1 MITGSGMRKSLTGL
15 YAISSGIQFAL
26 VWSRAWI
33 CGHGPVRRE
42 RLREGRS
49 GTCPTLCA
57 LLLLTSCAK
66 HFPVRGMVIGVNVP
80 EHTLTISHRDIP
92 HYMPAMSMPFH
103 VRKSADLAGLHPG
116 AQVEFELVA
125 RKSGSYIQR
134 LRRIGGSAVIED
146 QGDRIVLPPNPERV
160 SIGSIMP
167 DFTLTDQSG
176 QTVRLSDFRGRV
188 VAVDFIYTR
197 CPLPDVCPR
206 LSANFARLQNR
217 FREKMGKDF
226 MLLSI
231 TIDPQYDTPQVL
243 LGYAKIWNA
252 RLDGWR
258 FLTGQDA
265 AIEVVARRFGMNYWP
280 EEGLITHTSQ
290 TCVIG
295 RDGKLAAQ
303 VDGSSFTPSQLGDL
317 IQRELEKTNAP

>member
-1 MITGSGMRKSLTGL
+1 MIV
-15 YAISSGIQFAL
+15 A
-26 VWSRAWI
+26 
-33 CGHGPVRRE
+33 
-42 RLREGRS
+42 
-49 GTCPTLCA
+49 
-57 LLLLTSCAK
+57 
-66 HFPVRGMVIGVNVP
+66 VNAPAQTV
-80 EHTLTISHRDIP
+80 TISHRDIP

-103 VRKSADLAGLHPG
+103 VRKPAELAALHPG
-116 AQVEFELVA
+116 AQIEFELVA
-125 RKSGSYIQR
+125 RRSGSYIQH

-146 QGDRIVLPPNPERV
+146 QGDRIVLPPNPARV
-160 SIGSIMP
+160 SIGSLMP
-167 DFTLTDQSG
+167 DFTLTDQSS
-176 QTVRLSDFRGRV
+176 QPVRLSDFRGKV

-206 LSANFARLQNR
+206 LSANFARLQSR
-217 FREKMGKDF
+217 FREKMGQDL

-252 RLDGWR
+252 QLDAWR

-265 AIEVVARRFGMNYWP
+265 EIEVVARRFGMNYWP

-290 TCVIG
+290 TGVIA

>member
-1 MITGSGMRKSLTGL
+1 
-15 YAISSGIQFAL
+15 
-26 VWSRAWI
+26 
-33 CGHGPVRRE
+33 
-42 RLREGRS
+42 
-49 GTCPTLCA
+49 
-57 LLLLTSCAK
+57 
-66 HFPVRGMVIGVNVP
+66 MVIGVNTAEQTV
-80 EHTLTISHRDIP
+80 TISHRDIP
-92 HYMPAMSMPFH
+92 HYMAAMVMPFH
-103 VRKSADLAGLHPG
+103 VRTSGDLAGLQPG

-134 LRRIGGSAVIED
+134 LRRIGSGAVIED
-146 QGDRIVLPPNPERV
+146 QGDRILLPPNPERV
-160 SIGSIMP
+160 SVGSRMP
-167 DFTLTDQSG
+167 DFTLTDQSNRA
-176 QTVRLSDFRGRV
+176 VRLSDFRGRV

-206 LSANFARLQNR
+206 LSANFARVQNR
-217 FREKMGKDF
+217 FREKMGKDL

-243 LGYAKIWNA
+243 VGYAKIWNA

-290 TCVIG
+290 TGVIG

-317 IQRELEKTNAP
+317 IQRELETTNAP

>member
-1 MITGSGMRKSLTGL
+1 MTDTAVLTRFTMFACILSASG
-15 YAISSGIQFAL
+15 
-26 VWSRAWI
+26 
-33 CGHGPVRRE
+33 
-42 RLREGRS
+42 
-49 GTCPTLCA
+49 
-57 LLLLTSCAK
+57 CAK
-66 HFPVRGMVIGVNVP
+66 HFPTSGMVIAVNAP
-80 EHTLTISHRDIP
+80 EQTVTISHRYIP
-92 HYMPAMSMPFH
+92 HYMPAMAMAFH
-103 VRKSADLAGLHPG
+103 VRKSGELAGLQPG

-125 RKSGSYIQR
+125 RKSASYIQR
-134 LRRIGGSAVIED
+134 LRRIGGGAVIED
-146 QGDRIVLPPNPERV
+146 EGDRIVLPANPDRV
-160 SIGSIMP
+160 PVGAAMP
-167 DFTLTDQSG
+167 DFTLTDQSSRP
-176 QTVRLSDFRGRV
+176 VRLSDFRGCV

-217 FREKMGKDF
+217 FREKMGKDL

-243 LGYAKIWNA
+243 VGYAKIWDA

-265 AIEVVARRFGMNYWP
+265 AIEIVARRFGMNYWP

-290 TCVIG
+290 TGVIG

>member
-1 MITGSGMRKSLTGL
+1 MTPRPNSRQGPPITPVLC
-15 YAISSGIQFAL
+15 L
-26 VWSRAWI
+26 VPI
-33 CGHGPVRRE
+33 
-42 RLREGRS
+42 
-49 GTCPTLCA
+49 
-57 LLLLTSCAK
+57 LLLTACAK
-66 HFPVRGMVIGVNVP
+66 HFPVHGMVLTVNASDQTV
-80 EHTLTISHRDIP
+80 TISHRDIP

-103 VRKSADLAGLHPG
+103 VRKPAELAGLHPG
-116 AQVEFELVA
+116 AQIEFQLVA

-146 QGDRIVLPPNPERV
+146 QGDRIVLPANPDRV
-160 SIGSIMP
+160 LIGSPMP
-167 DFTLTDQSG
+167 DFTLTDQSSHP
-176 QTVRLSDFRGRV
+176 VRLSDFRGRV

-206 LSANFARLQNR
+206 LSANFARLQSR
-217 FREKMGKDF
+217 FREKMGHDLI
-226 MLLSI
+226 LLSI

-243 LGYAKIWNA
+243 LRYAKIWNA
-252 RLDGWR
+252 GLDAWR
-258 FLTGQDA
+258 FLTGPDA
-265 AIEVVARRFGMNYWP
+265 EIEVVAHRFGMNYWP

-290 TCVIG
+290 TGVIA